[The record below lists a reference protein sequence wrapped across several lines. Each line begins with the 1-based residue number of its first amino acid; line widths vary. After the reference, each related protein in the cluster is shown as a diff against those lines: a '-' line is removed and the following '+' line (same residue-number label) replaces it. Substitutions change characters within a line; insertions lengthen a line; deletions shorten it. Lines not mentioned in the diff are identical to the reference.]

1 MKSLRLIA
9 ISAIAV
15 LAAGCGGGGGGSS
28 DAPVTTYKLAVPAV
42 NSQTM
47 YGQTTIDNSNNTISQ
62 TVRNTITAVNVD
74 GSYVYTRDDPNQSSP
89 VVNGTSYAIVT
100 MSITADGAGHMQSY
114 SVTSGTPVTCT
125 ESPHGPGP
133 TYPVRIG
140 GTWSLDFTITCGNAA
155 PVAYSESGSVSA
167 VESVTLP
174 AGTFSAVRFDSTLVH
189 TNAKGTTLTESAT
202 MWREVNT
209 GRLVKNIDVIR
220 YSGTVPTTGYPVSIT
235 SELQTP

>member
-89 VVNGTSYAIVT
+89 VVNGTSYAI
-100 MSITADGAGHMQSY
+100 
-114 SVTSGTPVTCT
+114 
-125 ESPHGPGP
+125 
-133 TYPVRIG
+133 R
-140 GTWSLDFTITCGNAA
+140 
-155 PVAYSESGSVSA
+155 
-167 VESVTLP
+167 
-174 AGTFSAVRFDSTLVH
+174 
-189 TNAKGTTLTESAT
+189 
-202 MWREVNT
+202 
-209 GRLVKNIDVIR
+209 
-220 YSGTVPTTGYPVSIT
+220 
-235 SELQTP
+235 